1 MESKAPCELV
11 GRREYTV

>member
-1 MESKAPCELV
+1 LESKAPCELV